1 MEKNLLDLTR
11 KYKGGGRVPP
21 YLYRGGGMVPEFE
34 VAEPVS
40 TAHDAMDNL
49 MMQND
54 LSRMSLEDMLYGAIR
69 NPPPRVEAPGLG
81 LLEYAET
88 GPLKAM
94 GMLAK
99 PGHVWDMLKQLNQ
112 GRRNAQAVQ
121 KTITKE
127 IEQTNKAIDY
137 FSKTE
142 PGWVTSPDIKN
153 ELKALESMLDV
164 SKKEIDKL
172 GGFSKSILHYLDM
185 PAAGKIAKKK

>member
-99 PGHVWDMLKQLNQ
+99 PGHVWDMLKKLDTQYKLADDTYKSIGSQ
-112 GRRNAQAVQ
+112 
-121 KTITKE
+121 
-127 IEQTNKAIDY
+127 IDNIVSS
-137 FSKTE
+137 SKTGSRFHPSE
-142 PGWVTSPDIKN
+142 IR
-153 ELKALESMLDV
+153 ELEALESIGRYAYKDMQDAN
-164 SKKEIDKL
+164 KFRD
-172 GGFSKSILHYLDM
+172 FILPYLNR

>member
-1 MEKNLLDLTR
+1 MGKNLLDLTR

-40 TAHDAMDNL
+40 TAYESMDRL
-49 MMQND
+49 MAENVAN
-54 LSRMSLEDMLYGAIR
+54 RMSLEDMLYGAIR
-69 NPPPRVEAPGLG
+69 NPVPRVEAPGLG

-153 ELKALESMLDV
+153 ELKALESILNI
-164 SKKEIDKL
+164 SKKEIDEL
-172 GGFSKSILHYLDM
+172 SGFSKSILPYLNM